1 MVSRNRTILIVD
13 DEPVVC
19 EFLSDGLKEKGYL
32 CAIAMNGPE
41 ALEKLAK
48 ENFALMLLD
57 IKLPGISGM
66 EVLRETRLKHSKT
79 ATIMITAVRNVTT
92 VVEAMKLGAFDY
104 LVKPFK
110 LDRVDTSIRVA
121 LEARQAI
128 EESSTV
134 MEALARG
141 VELTLDSFTAYSK
154 LVTERTIAIAHDMG
168 IAEEEI
174 KQWVAAKEMLDSKRD
189 RIIKLAD

>member
-1 MVSRNRTILIVD
+1 MLSTKRTVLIVD
-13 DEPVVC
+13 DEQVVC
-19 EFLSDGLKEKGYL
+19 EVLYEGLQERGYL
-32 CAIAMNGPE
+32 CNTAMTGPE

-66 EVLRETRLKHSKT
+66 EVLRETRLRHYKT
-79 ATIMITAVRNVTT
+79 ATIMITEVRDVAT
-92 VVEAMKLGAFDY
+92 VVTAMKLGALDY
-104 LVKPFK
+104 LVKPFG
-110 LDRVDTSIRVA
+110 LDRVDKSIKAA
-121 LEARQAI
+121 LEARQVI

-141 VELTLDSFTAYSK
+141 VELTLDSFPAYSK
-154 LVTERTIAIAHDMG
+154 LVAERTIGVARNMG
-168 IAEEEI
+168 IAAEEI
-174 KQWVAAKEMLDSKRD
+174 KRWVAGKEMLDSKRD

>member
-19 EFLSDGLKEKGYL
+19 DVLSEGLQEKGYL
-32 CAIAMNGPE
+32 CDIAMNGPE
-41 ALEKLAK
+41 ALKKLAK

-57 IKLPGISGM
+57 IRLPGMSGM
-66 EVLRETRLKHSKT
+66 EVLREIRFMRNNI
-79 ATIMITAVRNVTT
+79 ATIMITAVSDVAT
-92 VVEAMKLGAFDY
+92 VVEARKLGTLDY
-104 LVKPFK
+104 IVKPFD
-110 LDRVDTSIRVA
+110 LDGVYTRIRVA
-121 LEARQAI
+121 LEIGQAA

-154 LVTERTIAIAHDMG
+154 LVTERTVAIAHDMG

-174 KQWVAAKEMLDSKRD
+174 KQWIADKEALDSKRN
-189 RIIKLAD
+189 RIIKLTA